1 MTWAEAQKLIELNLI
16 ENTRFD
22 PSSDIRLII
31 KTPQNYNCRTY
42 NYNLETGFK
51 VKIGKNSYIEIPW
64 SMLENMFEDSKN
76 ETNGNI
82 YRNPVFVN
90 RYPDQAHNH
99 GCHIH
104 VIGKMFVYAGVARQ
118 ISIRNYLILE

>member
-1 MTWAEAQKLIELNLI
+1 MTWAEAKKLIELNLI

-22 PSSDIRLII
+22 PSSDNRQII
-31 KTPQNYNCRTY
+31 ETPQNYNCRSYGY
-42 NYNLETGFK
+42 NEPGFK
-51 VKIGKNSYIEIPW
+51 VKIGNNSYIEIPW

-76 ETNGNI
+76 EINRNI

-104 VIGKMFVYAGVARQ
+104 VVGKMFVYAGFARQ
-118 ISIRNYLILE
+118 ISIRNYKILD